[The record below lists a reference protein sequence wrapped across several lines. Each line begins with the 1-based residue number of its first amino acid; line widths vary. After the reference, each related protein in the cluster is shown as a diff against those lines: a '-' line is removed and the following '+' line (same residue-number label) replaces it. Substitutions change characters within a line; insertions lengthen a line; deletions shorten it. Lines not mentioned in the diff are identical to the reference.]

1 MNEGLDWIVASQ
13 KILSIKGVNGEV
25 DERGDPE
32 KTEGNLH
39 EILENPG

>member
-13 KILSIKGVNGEV
+13 KTLSIKGLSGEV

-32 KTEGNLH
+32 KTEENPR